1 MKSELTGQQTLDS
14 IAAYLTAFLTGIFES
29 VAGPWVTQTV
39 IGEITWAD
47 LGAVMCLVLLVL
59 LINGVLAGWLRRRA
73 RRHASAEAAHVWR
86 KRVFELIGKPLYLLL
101 WVYGV
106 YFALVPLLLKMQP
119 PDEDTVP
126 FLLQLAGKLF
136 DIGVFAALFWLF
148 FRLTRVLEMRL
159 AMWVGKSDSKI
170 DDLFVPLLGK
180 TLRVLVP
187 VVAIILALPIIGLPP
202 AYDIVIGKISSVL
215 VIGVVAWIL
224 FQGVGLVENLFLAKY
239 DITAADNLEA
249 RKVYT
254 QVKVLS
260 KTLYVIIGIF
270 TVASMLMLFEE
281 VRRFGTSIL
290 ASAGVVG
297 IIIGFAAQR
306 TIANLFAGFQLAMTQ
321 PIRIDD
327 VVIVEGEWGRIE
339 EITTTYIVV
348 RIWDLRRLVVPLSY
362 FIEKPFQNWTRSSSE
377 LLGTVFLY
385 TDYGVPVD
393 EVRSELNRILE
404 KSGMWDGK
412 VWGLQVTNASD
423 RTVELRAL
431 MSAPDSSQA
440 WDLRCHVREALIRF
454 LQERYPESL
463 PRLRTEVSGVPLA
476 AGNQA
481 RGAEA

>member
-1 MKSELTGQQTLDS
+1 MILPLMAVISVLPTLSLPEDLEGKLRHMLGLTLVAGFAWLAIAMVAVAEEFVAARYS
-14 IAAYLTAFLTGIFES
+14 IEAPDNLTARRIR
-29 VAGPWVTQTV
+29 TQTV
-39 IGEITWAD
+39 
-47 LGAVMCLVLLVL
+47 V
-59 LINGVLAGWLRRRA
+59 LRRILVVLICLTAIAIALMSFPSIRQIG
-73 RRHASAEAAHVWR
+73 AS
-86 KRVFELIGKPLYLLL
+86 L
-101 WVYGV
+101 
-106 YFALVPLLLKMQP
+106 
-119 PDEDTVP
+119 
-126 FLLQLAGKLF
+126 
-136 DIGVFAALFWLF
+136 
-148 FRLTRVLEMRL
+148 
-159 AMWVGKSDSKI
+159 
-170 DDLFVPLLGK
+170 
-180 TLRVLVP
+180 
-187 VVAIILALPIIGLPP
+187 
-202 AYDIVIGKISSVL
+202 
-215 VIGVVAWIL
+215 
-224 FQGVGLVENLFLAKY
+224 
-239 DITAADNLEA
+239 
-249 RKVYT
+249 
-254 QVKVLS
+254 
-260 KTLYVIIGIF
+260 
-270 TVASMLMLFEE
+270 
-281 VRRFGTSIL
+281 L
-290 ASAGVVG
+290 ASAGLAGLV
-297 IIIGFAAQR
+297 IGLAAR
-306 TIANLFAGFQLAMTQ
+306 PVIANLLAGIQLALSGPM
-321 PIRIDD
+321 RLDD